1 MTSSS
6 SAIQS
11 EIRGKISSFFS
22 QSLLIKKGELADY
35 LKNSKLRNLEEVTPE
50 GQLRGLKTLSSTFQ
64 DVDCDVCPVIGEH
77 VGIIFVAQ

>member
-35 LKNSKLRNLEEVTPE
+35 LKNSKLRNLEEVISE
-50 GQLRGLKTLSSTFQ
+50 SQLRWLKTLSSTFH
-64 DVDCDVCPVIGEH
+64 DVDFDVSVDSSIGM
-77 VGIIFVAQ
+77 IKLPNNW